1 MMKTPVLEAENLSV
15 DFSGQKAL
23 DNITLKIYP
32 SEIHALV
39 GCNGAGKSVLG
50 KVFSGVLKQSEG
62 TVLLDGKKVDFNN
75 PFDASTQ
82 GVVIS
87 MQELAIFDDLSIS
100 DNLFV
105 NNPITHNKLILNLKK
120 TRQTANEL
128 LARFHITANPSEKAK
143 KLPQAQKFLLQFARC
158 LLAKPKVLI
167 LDELSASM
175 TSNEIDLIY
184 EVIKECRQKGM
195 AIIYITH
202 RIDEVVSLTDRVT
215 VLKDGH
221 IAAQASSKELD
232 KESLTKL
239 MLGESKSEH
248 YPKLP
253 ISPGEPLLELSHVS
267 NRFLHDISFNLCR
280 REIIGIA
287 GIAGSGRTQLLNAIA
302 GLDEIN
308 DGDIIYVSDTQ
319 KTPREEMHPF
329 IGYIPEN
336 RDKQSLFPDF
346 DAIKNITI
354 HELKKISKH
363 YVINPREESIAGSLM
378 IDRFGIKGAVPGGK
392 INHMSGG
399 NKQKIVV
406 AQCLHSNCS
415 IYLFDEPTQGI
426 DIAGK
431 VDIYNIMNELIR
443 NGAGII
449 MVSSDF
455 SELSGMCDRILVL
468 KEGNLIAELPAK
480 DTSSLNLLEYFI

>member
-1 MMKTPVLEAENLSV
+1 MKAPVLEVKDLSV

-23 DNITLKIYP
+23 DNVTLKIYP

-50 KVFSGVLKQSEG
+50 KVVSGVLKRSGG
-62 TVLLDGKKVDFNN
+62 TIRLNGKKVNFNT
-75 PFDASTQ
+75 PFDASRH

-87 MQELAIFDDLSIS
+87 MQELTIFDNLSIS

-105 NNPITHNKLILNLKK
+105 NHPITHSKVILNPKK
-120 TRQTANEL
+120 MRQTAYEL
-128 LARFHITANPSEKAK
+128 LSRFHITVDPSAKAK
-143 KLPQAQKFLLQFARC
+143 NLPQAQKFLLQFARC
-158 LLAKPKVLI
+158 LLAKPQVLI

-175 TSNEIDLIY
+175 ISSEIALVY
-184 EVIKECRQKGM
+184 QVMEECRQNGM

-202 RIDEVVSLTDRVT
+202 RISEVVSITDRVT
-215 VLKDGH
+215 VLKDGR
-221 IAAQASSKELD
+221 IAAEAASREID
-232 KESLTKL
+232 KGRLTKL
-239 MLGESKSEH
+239 MLGETKSEH

-253 ISPGEPLLELSHVS
+253 VSPGEPLLELSHVS

-280 REIIGIA
+280 GEIIGIA
-287 GIAGSGRTQLLNAIA
+287 GIAGSGRTQLLKAIA
-302 GLDEIN
+302 GLDEIE
-308 DGDIIYVSDTQ
+308 DGDIIYISDAP
-319 KTPREEMHPF
+319 KALRREIHPL

-354 HELKKISKH
+354 HDLKKISKH
-363 YVINPREESIAGSLM
+363 SIIDPREENIAGSLM
-378 IDRFGIKGAVPGGK
+378 IKRFVINGAVPGGK
-392 INHMSGG
+392 ISYMSGG

-431 VDIYNIMNELIR
+431 VEIYNIMNELVR

-468 KEGNLIAELPAK
+468 KEGDLIAELPAK
-480 DTSSLNLLEYFI
+480 DTSCLNLLEYFI